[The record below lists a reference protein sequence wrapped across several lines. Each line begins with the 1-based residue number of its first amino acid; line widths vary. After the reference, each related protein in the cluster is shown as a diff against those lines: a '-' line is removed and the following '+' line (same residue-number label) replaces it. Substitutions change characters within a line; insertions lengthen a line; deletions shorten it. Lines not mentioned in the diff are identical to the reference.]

1 MATLYSNLYDTT
13 TLAYKGPIATATG
26 QHITV
31 MGQWTDVIPD
41 SATTI
46 KLCPGVAG
54 AKLIRASFKA
64 VSDED
69 SDNDFTFDFGN
80 TTTLNAYLNDSTG
93 LQGTTVVTVAVTDVI
108 EAAALIDGDDFL
120 ITRAA
125 GETTVGPI
133 NFILEYTVPV
143 VALT

>member
-1 MATLYSNLYDTT
+1 MATLYSNLYDTET
-13 TLAYKGPIATATG
+13 NAYKGPLAQRVG
-26 QHITV
+26 DHCTV
-31 MGQWTDVIPD
+31 VGQWTAVIPD
-41 SATTI
+41 SATTV
-46 KLCPGVAG
+46 KLCAGVAG

-80 TTTLNAYLNDSTG
+80 TTTTNAYLNDSTG
-93 LQGTTVVTVAVTDVI
+93 LQATTVVTVAVTDVI
-108 EAAALIDGDDFL
+108 EAAALVAGDDFL

-125 GETTVGPI
+125 GETTIGPI
-133 NFILEYTVPV
+133 NFILEYTIPA